1 MTKIEKEIE
10 TEKINSI
17 KKNNNN
23 SDRAIVLLLVLI
35 MGILMIGGFYLLR
48 KEIHDL
54 EDELVKT
61 KNVLSEYG
69 IYIDP
74 QPQTSTSYD
83 TSVYNIIKPSD
94 IAKESKGKTIVLW
107 VGRQSC
113 GYCSMYAPYLND
125 ALNTYGIKAYYIDLG
140 AMYDASSGEWQ
151 LVDEEGYNTIMG
163 LQKANADAEKLMADF
178 GATPMTLV
186 IEDNAVV
193 NGAMGAIGKED
204 LSKILETEGFKK

>member
-1 MTKIEKEIE
+1 MNKIFGIIAFFISIICVLACAINVFISIDTYGKNKERIQELEKRVVILENELSTALGYDITDEEAGDTSGQYDISSFTKIKP
-10 TEKINSI
+10 TELTNLSQGKKIVVWI
-17 KKNNNN
+17 
-23 SDRAIVLLLVLI
+23 
-35 MGILMIGGFYLLR
+35 
-48 KEIHDL
+48 
-54 EDELVKT
+54 
-61 KNVLSEYG
+61 
-69 IYIDP
+69 
-74 QPQTSTSYD
+74 
-83 TSVYNIIKPSD
+83 
-94 IAKESKGKTIVLW
+94 
-107 VGRQSC
+107 GRQGCS
-113 GYCSMYAPYLND
+113 YCSLYAPTIKSVTKDL
-125 ALNTYGIKAYYIDLG
+125 GIKAYYIDLG

>member
-1 MTKIEKEIE
+1 MNKIFGIIAFFISIICVLACAINVFISIDTYGKNKERIQELEKRVVILENELSTALGYDITDEEAGDTSGQYDISAFTKIKP
-10 TEKINSI
+10 TELTTLSQGKKIVVWI
-17 KKNNNN
+17 
-23 SDRAIVLLLVLI
+23 
-35 MGILMIGGFYLLR
+35 
-48 KEIHDL
+48 
-54 EDELVKT
+54 
-61 KNVLSEYG
+61 
-69 IYIDP
+69 
-74 QPQTSTSYD
+74 
-83 TSVYNIIKPSD
+83 
-94 IAKESKGKTIVLW
+94 
-107 VGRQSC
+107 GRQGCS
-113 GYCSMYAPYLND
+113 YCSLYAPTIKSVTKDL
-125 ALNTYGIKAYYIDLG
+125 GIKAYYIDLG

>member
-1 MTKIEKEIE
+1 MNKITWVGHITKIKP
-10 TEKINSI
+10 TELTTLSQGKKIVVWI
-17 KKNNNN
+17 
-23 SDRAIVLLLVLI
+23 
-35 MGILMIGGFYLLR
+35 
-48 KEIHDL
+48 
-54 EDELVKT
+54 
-61 KNVLSEYG
+61 
-69 IYIDP
+69 
-74 QPQTSTSYD
+74 
-83 TSVYNIIKPSD
+83 
-94 IAKESKGKTIVLW
+94 
-107 VGRQSC
+107 GRQGCS
-113 GYCSMYAPYLND
+113 YCSLYAPTIKSVTKDL
-125 ALNTYGIKAYYIDLG
+125 GIKAYYIDLG

>member
-1 MTKIEKEIE
+1 MNKIFGIIAFFISIICVLACAINVFISIDTYGKNKERIQELEKRVVILENELSTALGYDITDEEAGDTSGQYDISSFTKIKP
-10 TEKINSI
+10 TELTTLSQGKKIVVWI
-17 KKNNNN
+17 
-23 SDRAIVLLLVLI
+23 
-35 MGILMIGGFYLLR
+35 
-48 KEIHDL
+48 
-54 EDELVKT
+54 
-61 KNVLSEYG
+61 
-69 IYIDP
+69 
-74 QPQTSTSYD
+74 
-83 TSVYNIIKPSD
+83 
-94 IAKESKGKTIVLW
+94 
-107 VGRQSC
+107 GRQGCS
-113 GYCSMYAPYLND
+113 YCSLYAPTIKSVTKDL
-125 ALNTYGIKAYYIDLG
+125 GIKAYYIDLG

>member
-1 MTKIEKEIE
+1 MNKIFGIIAFFISIICVLACAINVFISIDTYGKNKERIQELEKRVVVLENELSTALGYDITDEEAGDTSGQYDISAFTKIKP
-10 TEKINSI
+10 TELTTFSQGKKIVVWI
-17 KKNNNN
+17 
-23 SDRAIVLLLVLI
+23 
-35 MGILMIGGFYLLR
+35 
-48 KEIHDL
+48 
-54 EDELVKT
+54 
-61 KNVLSEYG
+61 
-69 IYIDP
+69 
-74 QPQTSTSYD
+74 
-83 TSVYNIIKPSD
+83 
-94 IAKESKGKTIVLW
+94 
-107 VGRQSC
+107 GRQGCS
-113 GYCSMYAPYLND
+113 YCSLYAPTIKSVTKDL
-125 ALNTYGIKAYYIDLG
+125 GIKAYYIDLG

>member
-1 MTKIEKEIE
+1 MNKIFGIIAFFISIICVLACAINVFISIDTYGKNKERIQELEKRVVVLENELNTALGYDITDEEAGDTSGQYDISSFTKIKP
-10 TEKINSI
+10 TELTTLSQGKKIVVWI
-17 KKNNNN
+17 
-23 SDRAIVLLLVLI
+23 
-35 MGILMIGGFYLLR
+35 
-48 KEIHDL
+48 
-54 EDELVKT
+54 
-61 KNVLSEYG
+61 
-69 IYIDP
+69 
-74 QPQTSTSYD
+74 
-83 TSVYNIIKPSD
+83 
-94 IAKESKGKTIVLW
+94 
-107 VGRQSC
+107 GRQGCS
-113 GYCSMYAPYLND
+113 YCSLYAPTIKSVTKDL
-125 ALNTYGIKAYYIDLG
+125 GIKAYYIDLG

>member
-1 MTKIEKEIE
+1 MNKIFGIIAFFISIICVLACAINVFISIDTYGKNKERIQELEKRVVVLENELSTALGYDITDEEAGDTSGQYDISAFTKIKP
-10 TEKINSI
+10 TELTTLSQGKKIVVWI
-17 KKNNNN
+17 
-23 SDRAIVLLLVLI
+23 
-35 MGILMIGGFYLLR
+35 
-48 KEIHDL
+48 
-54 EDELVKT
+54 
-61 KNVLSEYG
+61 
-69 IYIDP
+69 
-74 QPQTSTSYD
+74 
-83 TSVYNIIKPSD
+83 
-94 IAKESKGKTIVLW
+94 
-107 VGRQSC
+107 GRQGCS
-113 GYCSMYAPYLND
+113 YCSLYAPTIKSVTKDL
-125 ALNTYGIKAYYIDLG
+125 GIKAYYIDLG